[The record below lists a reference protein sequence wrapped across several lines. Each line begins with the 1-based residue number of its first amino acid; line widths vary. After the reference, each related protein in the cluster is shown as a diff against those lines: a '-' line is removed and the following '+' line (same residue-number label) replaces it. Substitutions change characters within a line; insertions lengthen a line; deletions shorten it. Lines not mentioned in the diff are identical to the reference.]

1 MGLIKE
7 FREFIAKGNAMDL
20 AVGVIIGAAFG
31 KIVSSLVDD
40 VITPALLTPA
50 LKAAN
55 LEKIQELKTD
65 GGILYGNFLA
75 AVLSFLIISF
85 VIFLLIKVINTMKK
99 KEEPAS
105 SANAGA
111 IGYVPRNVDDGISFV
126 RSIIAREL
134 TSCVGDSTIADYSD
148 ANGRPRDLKPESDI
162 DVWRDDNTK
171 TRYNFTYWYNLRYG
185 IKRLA
190 GLYSCDENVFGGSN

>member
-1 MGLIKE
+1 
-7 FREFIAKGNAMDL
+7 MDL

-40 VITPALLTPA
+40 VITPALLKPA

-85 VIFLLIKVINTMKK
+85 VIFLLVKGINSLKK
-99 KEEPAS
+99 KDEPAP
-105 SANAGA
+105 AAPAG
-111 IGYVPRNVDDGISFV
+111 PTQE
-126 RSIIAREL
+126 EL
-134 TSCVGDSTIADYSD
+134 LAEI
-148 ANGRPRDLKPESDI
+148 RDLLK
-162 DVWRDDNTK
+162 NK
-171 TRYNFTYWYNLRYG
+171 
-185 IKRLA
+185 
-190 GLYSCDENVFGGSN
+190 